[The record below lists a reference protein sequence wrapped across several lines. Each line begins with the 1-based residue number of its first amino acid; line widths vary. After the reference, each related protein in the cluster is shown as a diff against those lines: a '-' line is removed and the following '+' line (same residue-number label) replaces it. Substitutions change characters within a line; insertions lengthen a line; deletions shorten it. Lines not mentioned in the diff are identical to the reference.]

1 MNLNNVT
8 MKVNKVNK
16 TIDDKQILNDISFKL
31 YSGKITALL
40 GPNGSGKTTT
50 LKVISN
56 LISADSGEIIANKD
70 DIMLVFDEP
79 ILYEEFTGIE
89 HIKFISDLQCINIQ
103 DNDLERYIKN
113 FQLTDFINNLISTY
127 SLGTKK
133 KLQLLCSLLKKPK
146 ILLLDEYISGLD
158 PITLY
163 NVKGIL
169 KQYAALGNSILLST
183 HMLDVAEKFCDDI
196 IMIQDGKIIG
206 NKSINIK
213 EIAEKYSSLEEFFIK
228 TIK

>member
-1 MNLNNVT
+1 MNLT
-8 MKVNKVNK
+8 MKVDKVNK
-16 TIDDKQILNDISFKL
+16 SIDGKHILKDISFEL
-31 YSGKITALL
+31 YNGKITALL

-50 LKVISN
+50 LKVISG
-56 LISADSGEIIANKD
+56 LISADSGKIIANKD

-79 ILYEEFTGIE
+79 ILYEELTGIE
-89 HIKFISDLQCINIQ
+89 HIKFIRDLQGINIS
-103 DNDLERYIKN
+103 DNDLEKYIKT
-113 FQLTDFINNLISTY
+113 FQLTDFINNLICTY

-163 NVKGIL
+163 NVKEIL
-169 KQYAALGNSILLST
+169 KHYAALGNSILLST

-196 IMIQDGKIIG
+196 IMIQDGRIIG
-206 NKSINIK
+206 NKSVDMKKIV
-213 EIAEKYSSLEEFFIK
+213 EKYSSLEEFFIK
-228 TIK
+228 TVN

>member
-1 MNLNNVT
+1 MNLT
-8 MKVNKVNK
+8 MKVDKVNK
-16 TIDDKQILNDISFKL
+16 SIDGKHILKDISFEL
-31 YSGKITALL
+31 YNGKITALL

-50 LKVISN
+50 LKVISG
-56 LISADSGEIIANKD
+56 LISADSGKIIANKD

-79 ILYEEFTGIE
+79 ILYEELTGIE
-89 HIKFISDLQCINIQ
+89 HIKFIRDLQGINIS
-103 DNDLERYIKN
+103 DNDLEKYIKT
-113 FQLTDFINNLISTY
+113 FQLTDFINNLICTY

-163 NVKGIL
+163 NVKEIL
-169 KQYAALGNSILLST
+169 KHYAALGNSILLST

-196 IMIQDGKIIG
+196 IMIQDGRIIG
-206 NKSINIK
+206 NKPVDMKKIV
-213 EIAEKYSSLEEFFIK
+213 EKYSSLEEFFIK
-228 TIK
+228 TVN